1 MLIKANWEESMDK
14 IIKQL
19 ARELN
24 IREKQVAST
33 IALLD
38 EGNTIPFIA
47 RYRKEVTGG
56 LTDEQLRALS
66 ERLSYLRNLEERKAE
81 VKRLL
86 EEMEKLSPEIEKSL
100 DDAETLQEV
109 EDIYRP
115 FRPKRRTRATVAKE
129 KGLEPLAQMIFA
141 QEAPVDQEAA
151 AAFINPE
158 KGVETADDAL
168 SGALDIIAEIIS
180 DDAEMRKIIRDMAY
194 KKGVVQTAGLTEEV
208 STYSMYYDF
217 KEPVARIVSHRIL
230 AINRGEREKFLQ
242 VKILVPEEEL
252 LDVIKTKYIKA
263 PSATSELMEKAV
275 EDAYKRLI
283 WPAIE
288 REIRNMLTEKAEEQA
303 LATFS
308 KNLKHLLLQPPV
320 KDKVI
325 LGFDPAYR
333 TGCKLAVIDPSGKLL
348 DYGVCYPT
356 PPQNN
361 FQESKK
367 IVLSLIEKYKVDV
380 ISLGNGTASRESEMF
395 LAEILKDAT
404 RPVSYVVVSE
414 AGASVYSASK
424 LGTEE
429 FPDLDVSFRGAVSIA
444 RRLQDPLAELVKIDP
459 KALGVGQYQHDVNQK
474 KLSERLS
481 GVVEACVNSVG
492 VDVNTASPSLLSYVS
507 GITAIIANNIV
518 KYREEN
524 GPFKSRK
531 EFLKVP
537 KLGPKT
543 FEQCAGFLRV
553 PESDDILDNT
563 AVHPESYDTARQ
575 VMKLYTLEELKAKN
589 FSEAEIKDMATSL
602 DIGIPTLRD
611 ILSELKKPGRD
622 PREEL
627 PPPIFRTD
635 VLEISHLKPGMV
647 LMGTVRNVTDF
658 GAFIDIGVHQDGLC
672 HISELSESF
681 VRSPF
686 DVVSVGDTVKVKVL
700 SVDAARNRIS
710 LTMKGV

>member
-1 MLIKANWEESMDK
+1 MEK
-14 IIKQL
+14 IVKQL
-19 ARELN
+19 ALELN
-24 IREKQVAST
+24 IGEKQVTST

-38 EGNTIPFIA
+38 EGNTVPFIA

-56 LTDEQLRALS
+56 LSDEQLRALS
-66 ERLSYLRNLEERKAE
+66 ERLTYLRNLEDRKTE
-81 VKRLL
+81 VIKLL
-86 EEMEKLSPEIEKSL
+86 EEMEKLTPEIRQNL
-100 DDAETLQEV
+100 DKATTLQEV

-129 KGLEPLAQMIFA
+129 RGLEPLAQIILA
-141 QEAPVDQEAA
+141 QETLVEDKDAA
-151 AAFINPE
+151 SFVNPE
-158 KGVETADDAL
+158 KGVENLDDAL
-168 SGALDIIAEIIS
+168 AGALDIIAEIIS
-180 DDAEMRKIIRDMAY
+180 DDAEIRKVIRDMAY
-194 KKGVVQTAGLTEEV
+194 KRGIVQTTGLTEET

-217 KEPVARIVSHRIL
+217 KEPVVKIVSHRIL

-242 VKILVPEEEL
+242 VKIDVPAEDILVI
-252 LDVIKTKYIKA
+252 IKDKYIKDSSPTA
-263 PSATSELMEKAV
+263 QLLEKAV
-275 EDAYKRLI
+275 DDAYKRLI
-283 WPAIE
+283 WPSIE
-288 REIRNMLTEKAEEQA
+288 REIRNMLTEEAEDQA
-303 LATFS
+303 LLTFS

-325 LGFDPAYR
+325 MGFDPAYR
-333 TGCKLAVIDPSGKLL
+333 TGCKVVVIDSSGKLL
-348 DYGVCYPT
+348 DHTVCYPT

-361 FQESKK
+361 FEESKK
-367 IVLSLIEKYKVDV
+367 IILSLIEKHNVDV
-380 ISLGNGTASRESEMF
+380 ISLGNGTASRESERF
-395 LAEILKDAT
+395 LAEILKGIK

-424 LGTEE
+424 LGTQE
-429 FPDLDVSFRGAVSIA
+429 FPELDVSFRGAVSIA

-474 KLSERLS
+474 KLSEKLS
-481 GVVEACVNSVG
+481 GVVEDCVNSVG
-492 VDVNTASPSLLSYVS
+492 VDINTASPSLLSYVS
-507 GITAIIANNIV
+507 GITASVANNIV

-524 GPFKSRK
+524 GLFKSRE

-563 AVHPESYDTARQ
+563 AVHPESYEMAKQ
-575 VMKLYTLEELKAKN
+575 VMKLYTLDELKTKN
-589 FSEAEIKDMATSL
+589 FSENEIKEMATSL
-602 DIGIPTLRD
+602 GIGIPTLKD
-611 ILSELKKPGRD
+611 ILTELKKPGRD

-627 PPPIFRTD
+627 PAPIFRTD
-635 VLEISHLKPGMV
+635 VLEISDLKQGMV
-647 LMGTVRNVTDF
+647 LMGTVRNITDF

-700 SVDAARNRIS
+700 SVDAERNRIS
-710 LTMKGV
+710 LTMKGI

>member
-1 MLIKANWEESMDK
+1 MEK
-14 IIKQL
+14 IIKKI
-19 ARELN
+19 ASELN
-24 IREKQVAST
+24 IREKQVAAT

-38 EGNTIPFIA
+38 EGNTVPFIA

-56 LTDEQLRALS
+56 LSDEQLRALS
-66 ERLSYLRNLEERKAE
+66 ERLSYLRNLENRKAE
-81 VKRLL
+81 VIKLL
-86 EEMEKLSPEIEKSL
+86 EEMEKLTPEIQKSIEE
-100 DDAETLQEV
+100 ASTLQEV

-115 FRPKRRTRATVAKE
+115 FRPKRRTRATVARE
-129 KGLEPLAQMIFA
+129 KGLEPLAQKILA
-141 QEAPVDQEAA
+141 QEEPVGDKEAA
-151 AAFINPE
+151 AFVNPE
-158 KGVETADDAL
+158 KDVNTPEDAL

-180 DDAEMRKIIRDMAY
+180 DDAEIRKVIRDMAY
-194 KKGVVQTAGLTEEV
+194 KRGVVETTGLTEET

-217 KEPVARIVSHRIL
+217 KEPVSKIVSHRIL
-230 AINRGEREKFLQ
+230 AINRGEREKYLQ
-242 VKILVPEEEL
+242 VKIQVPVEDI
-252 LDVIKTKYIKA
+252 LDVIKAKYIKNQS
-263 PSATSELMEKAV
+263 PTVQLMEEAAD
-275 EDAYKRLI
+275 DAYKRLI
-283 WPAIE
+283 WPSIE

-303 LATFS
+303 LLTFS

-333 TGCKLAVIDPSGKLL
+333 TGCKVAVIDSSGKLL
-348 DYGVCYPT
+348 EYAVCYPT

-361 FQESKK
+361 FEESKK
-367 IVLSLIEKYKVDV
+367 IILSLIEKHHVDV
-380 ISLGNGTASRESEMF
+380 ISLGNGTASRESEKF
-395 LAEILKDAT
+395 LAEILKEAS

-424 LGTEE
+424 LGAEE

-474 KLSERLS
+474 KLSEKLS
-481 GVVEACVNSVG
+481 GVVEDCVNSVG

-507 GITAIIANNIV
+507 GITASVANNIV

-524 GPFKSRK
+524 GLFKSRD

-553 PESDDILDNT
+553 PESDNILDNT
-563 AVHPESYDTARQ
+563 AVHPESYDIAEEI
-575 VMKLYTLEELKAKN
+575 MKLYTLEELKTKN
-589 FSEAEIKDMATSL
+589 FSEDEIKDMAASL
-602 DIGIPTLRD
+602 NIGIPTLKD
-611 ILSELKKPGRD
+611 ILAELKKPGRD

-635 VLEISHLKPGMV
+635 VLEISDLKPGMV
-647 LMGTVRNVTDF
+647 LMGTVRNITDF

-700 SVDAARNRIS
+700 SVDTERNRIS

>member
-1 MLIKANWEESMDK
+1 MEK
-14 IIKQL
+14 IVKQL
-19 ARELN
+19 ALELN
-24 IREKQVAST
+24 IGEKQVTST

-38 EGNTIPFIA
+38 EGNTVPFIA

-56 LTDEQLRALS
+56 LSDEQLRALS
-66 ERLSYLRNLEERKAE
+66 ERLTYLRNLEDRKTE
-81 VKRLL
+81 VIKLL
-86 EEMEKLSPEIEKSL
+86 EEMEKLTPEIRQNL
-100 DDAETLQEV
+100 DKATTLQEV

-129 KGLEPLAQMIFA
+129 RGLEPLAQIILA
-141 QEAPVDQEAA
+141 QETLVEDKDAA
-151 AAFINPE
+151 SFVNPE
-158 KGVETADDAL
+158 KGVENLDDAL
-168 SGALDIIAEIIS
+168 AGALDIIAEIIS
-180 DDAEMRKIIRDMAY
+180 DDAEIRKVIRDMAY
-194 KKGVVQTAGLTEEV
+194 KRGIVQTTGLTEET

-217 KEPVARIVSHRIL
+217 KEPVVKIVSHRIL

-242 VKILVPEEEL
+242 VKIDVPAEDILVI
-252 LDVIKTKYIKA
+252 IKDKYIKDSSPTA
-263 PSATSELMEKAV
+263 QLLEKAV
-275 EDAYKRLI
+275 DDAYKRLI
-283 WPAIE
+283 WPSIE
-288 REIRNMLTEKAEEQA
+288 REIRNMLTEEAEDQA
-303 LATFS
+303 LLTFS

-325 LGFDPAYR
+325 MGFDPAYR
-333 TGCKLAVIDPSGKLL
+333 TGCKVVVIDSSGKLL
-348 DYGVCYPT
+348 DHTVCYPT

-361 FQESKK
+361 FEESKK
-367 IVLSLIEKYKVDV
+367 IILSLIEKHNVDV
-380 ISLGNGTASRESEMF
+380 ISLGNGTASRESERF
-395 LAEILKDAT
+395 LAEILKGIK

-424 LGTEE
+424 LGTQE
-429 FPDLDVSFRGAVSIA
+429 FPELDVSFRGAVSIA

-474 KLSERLS
+474 KLSEKLS
-481 GVVEACVNSVG
+481 GVVEDCVNSVG
-492 VDVNTASPSLLSYVS
+492 VDINTASPSLLSYVS
-507 GITAIIANNIV
+507 GITASVANNIV

-524 GPFKSRK
+524 GLFKSRE

-563 AVHPESYDTARQ
+563 AVHPESYEMAKQ
-575 VMKLYTLEELKAKN
+575 VMKLYTLDELKTKN
-589 FSEAEIKDMATSL
+589 FSENEIKEMATSL
-602 DIGIPTLRD
+602 GIGIPTLKD
-611 ILSELKKPGRD
+611 ILTELKKPGRD

-627 PPPIFRTD
+627 PAPIFRTD
-635 VLEISHLKPGMV
+635 VLEISDLKQGMV
-647 LMGTVRNVTDF
+647 LMGTVRNITDF

-700 SVDAARNRIS
+700 SVDTERNRIN
-710 LTMKGV
+710 LTMKGI

>member
-1 MLIKANWEESMDK
+1 MDK
-14 IIKQL
+14 IIKRLSQ
-19 ARELN
+19 ELN
-24 IREKQVAST
+24 IREKQVAAT

-38 EGNTIPFIA
+38 EGNTVPFIA

-56 LTDEQLRALS
+56 LSDEQLRTLS
-66 ERLSYLRNLEERKAE
+66 ERLGYLRNLEDRKSE

-86 EEMEKLSPEIEKSL
+86 EEMEKLTPELQKSI

-115 FRPKRRTRATVAKE
+115 FRPKRRTRATVARE
-129 KGLEPLAQMIFA
+129 KGLEPLAQKILA
-141 QEAPVDQEAA
+141 QEAQVGPEDV
-151 AAFINPE
+151 AAFVDPE
-158 KGVETADDAL
+158 KGVETADEAL
-168 SGALDIIAEIIS
+168 AGALDIIAEVIS
-180 DDAEMRKIIRDMAY
+180 DDAEMRKVIRDTAFN
-194 KKGVVQTAGLTEEV
+194 KGVVQTTGLTEET

-217 KEPVARIVSHRIL
+217 KEPVSKIVSHRVL

-242 VKILVPEEEL
+242 AKIQVPVEAM
-252 LDVIKTKYIKA
+252 LDIIKAKYIRNQS
-263 PSATSELMEKAV
+263 PTSVLMERAID
-275 EDAYKRLI
+275 DAYKRLI

-288 REIRNMLTEKAEEQA
+288 REIRNILTEKAEEQA
-303 LATFS
+303 LITFS
-308 KNLKHLLLQPPV
+308 KNLKHLLMQAPV
-320 KDKVI
+320 KGKVI
-325 LGFDPAYR
+325 MGFDPAYR
-333 TGCKLAVIDPSGKLL
+333 TGCKLAVVDSSGKLL
-348 DYGVCYPT
+348 DFAVCYPT
-356 PPQNN
+356 PPQND
-361 FQESKK
+361 FEESKK
-367 IVLSLIEKYKVDV
+367 IVLSLIEKHNVDV
-380 ISLGNGTASRESEMF
+380 ISLGNGTASRESEKF
-395 LAEILKDAT
+395 LAEILKEAK

-444 RRLQDPLAELVKIDP
+444 RRLQDPLAELVKIEP

-474 KLSERLS
+474 KLSEKLS
-481 GVVEACVNSVG
+481 GVVEDCVNSVG
-492 VDVNTASPSLLSYVS
+492 VDINTASPALLSYVS
-507 GITAIIANNIV
+507 GITSTIAHNIV

-524 GPFKSRK
+524 GPFKSRQ

-537 KLGPKT
+537 KLGAKT

-553 PESDDILDNT
+553 PESENILDNT
-563 AVHPESYDTARQ
+563 AVHPESYDIANQ
-575 VMKLYTLEELKAKN
+575 IMQLYSLEDLKIKN
-589 FSEAEIKDMATSL
+589 FSEMEIKHIATSL
-602 DIGIPTLRD
+602 NIGIPTLKD
-611 ILSELKKPGRD
+611 ILAELKKPGRD

-672 HISELSESF
+672 HISELSDKF

-686 DVVSVGDTVKVKVL
+686 DVVSVGDIVKVKVL
-700 SVDAARNRIS
+700 SVDTERNRIS
-710 LTMKGV
+710 LTMKDV

>member
-507 GITAIIANNIV
+507 GITATIANNIV

>member
-1 MLIKANWEESMDK
+1 MDK
-14 IIKQL
+14 IVQKL
-19 ARELN
+19 ALGLN
-24 IREKQVAST
+24 ISEKQVAAT

-38 EGNTIPFIA
+38 SGNTVPFIA

-56 LTDEQLRALS
+56 LSDEKLRTLS
-66 ERLSYLRNLEERKAE
+66 ERLIYLRNLEDRKAE

-86 EEMEKLSPEIEKSL
+86 EEMGKLTPEIEKSL
-100 DDAETLQEV
+100 CAAETLQEV

-115 FRPKRRTRATVAKE
+115 FRPKRRTRATVARE
-129 KGLEPLAQMIFA
+129 RGLEPLAQKILA
-141 QEAPVDQEAA
+141 QEAPVSAEEVASFVD
-151 AAFINPE
+151 PD
-158 KGVETADDAL
+158 KGVETADEAL
-168 SGALDIIAEIIS
+168 AGALDIIAEIIS
-180 DDAEMRKIIRDMAY
+180 DDAEMRKTIRDMAY
-194 KKGVVQTAGLTEEV
+194 KKGTVQTIGLTERV

-242 VKILVPEEEL
+242 VKFLVPDEDL
-252 LDVIKTKYIKA
+252 VNVIKAKYIKNLS
-263 PSATSELMEKAV
+263 PSSELIERAV

-288 REIRNMLTEKAEEQA
+288 REIRNALTERAEAQA
-303 LATFS
+303 LVTFS

-333 TGCKLAVIDPSGKLL
+333 TGCKLAVIDSSGKLL
-348 DYGVCYPT
+348 DYAVCYPT
-356 PPQNN
+356 PPQNE
-361 FQESKK
+361 FEESKK
-367 IVLSLIEKYKVDV
+367 IILSLIEKYRVDV
-380 ISLGNGTASRESEMF
+380 ISLGNGTASRESEKF
-395 LAEILKDAT
+395 LAEVLKDAK

-414 AGASVYSASK
+414 AGASIYSASK

-459 KALGVGQYQHDVNQK
+459 KSLGVGQYQHDVNQN
-474 KLSERLS
+474 KLSEKLS
-481 GVVEACVNSVG
+481 GVVEDCVNSVG

-507 GITAIIANNIV
+507 GITKTIANNIV

-524 GPFKSRK
+524 GLFKSRK
-531 EFLKVP
+531 ELLKVP

-553 PESDDILDNT
+553 PESENILDNT
-563 AVHPESYDTARQ
+563 AVHPESYDTAMQ
-575 VMKLYTLEELKAKN
+575 VMKLYTLEELKTKN
-589 FSEAEIKDMATSL
+589 FSDADIKNMAAAL
-602 DIGIPTLRD
+602 DIGIPTLKD
-611 ILSELKKPGRD
+611 ILVELKKPGRD

-647 LMGTVRNVTDF
+647 LTGTVRNVTDF
-658 GAFIDIGVHQDGLC
+658 GAFIDIGVHQEGLC

-686 DVVSVGDTVKVKVL
+686 DVVSVGDIVKVKVL
-700 SVDAARNRIS
+700 SVDTERNRIS
-710 LTMKGV
+710 LTMKGI

>member
-1 MLIKANWEESMDK
+1 MEK

-19 ARELN
+19 ANELN
-24 IREKQVAST
+24 IREKQVAAT
-33 IALLD
+33 VALLD
-38 EGNTIPFIA
+38 EGNTVPFIA

-56 LTDEQLRALS
+56 LSDEQLRALS
-66 ERLSYLRNLEERKAE
+66 ERLGYLRNLEDRKAE

-86 EEMEKLSPEIEKSL
+86 EEMEKLTPDIEQSL
-100 DDAETLQEV
+100 DEAITLQEV

-115 FRPKRRTRATVAKE
+115 FRPKRRTRATVARE
-129 KGLEPLAQMIFA
+129 KGLEPLAQKILA
-141 QEAPVDQEAA
+141 QEAPVTEEDA
-151 AAFINPE
+151 AAFIDPE
-158 KGVETADDAL
+158 KAVETADDAL
-168 SGALDIIAEIIS
+168 AGALDIIAEIVS
-180 DDAEMRKIIRDMAY
+180 DDAEIRKLIRDMAY
-194 KKGVVQTAGLTEEV
+194 EKGIVETTGLTEET

-217 KEPVARIVSHRIL
+217 KEPVTRIVSHRVL

-242 VKILVPEEEL
+242 VKIQVPEEDL
-252 LDVIKTKYIKA
+252 LKAIKAKYIKN
-263 PSATSELMEKAV
+263 PSPTSELMERAV
-275 EDAYKRLI
+275 DDAYKRLI
-283 WPAIE
+283 WPSIE
-288 REIRNMLTEKAEEQA
+288 REIRNILTEKAEEQA
-303 LATFS
+303 LVTFS
-308 KNLKHLLLQPPV
+308 KNLKHLLLQAPV
-320 KDKVI
+320 KDKAI

-333 TGCKLAVIDPSGKLL
+333 TGCKLAVIDSSGRLL
-348 DYGVCYPT
+348 DHAVCYPT
-356 PPQNN
+356 PPQNA
-361 FQESKK
+361 FEESKK
-367 IVLSLIEKYKVDV
+367 LILALIERHNVDV
-380 ISLGNGTASRESEMF
+380 ISLGNGTASRESERF
-395 LAEILKDAT
+395 LAEILKDAK

-424 LGTEE
+424 LAAEE

-474 KLSERLS
+474 KLSEKLA
-481 GVVEACVNSVG
+481 GVVEDCVNSVG

-507 GITAIIANNIV
+507 GITASVANSIV

-524 GPFKSRK
+524 GLFKSRE

-543 FEQCAGFLRV
+543 FKQCAGFLRV
-553 PESDDILDNT
+553 PESDNILDNT
-563 AVHPESYDTARQ
+563 AVHPESYAIAEQ
-575 VMKLYTLEELKAKN
+575 VMKLYTLEELKKKN
-589 FSEAEIKDMATSL
+589 FSESEIKDMAASL
-602 DIGIPTLRD
+602 DIGIPTLKD
-611 ILSELKKPGRD
+611 ILAELKKPGRD

-635 VLEISHLKPGMV
+635 VLEISDLKPGML

-686 DVVSVGDTVKVKVL
+686 DLVSVGDTVKVKVL
-700 SVDAARNRIS
+700 SVDTERNRIA

>member
-1 MLIKANWEESMDK
+1 MDK

-507 GITAIIANNIV
+507 GITATIANNIV